1 MTKVLVTGGSGRFAE
16 HVVRRLRDGYDLV
29 LFSRSEPP
37 EDRAD
42 LPWIQGD
49 LNNYEDCLRAVE
61 GVALI
66 QHLGAVPWPSD
77 NPDTR
82 KGVEQQGRTLP
93 PWDAT
98 MRTNLMGTYYLMKAS
113 VEADVEA
120 VVMTGS
126 NCAFGHCF
134 RMTDR
139 PFPIEYLPLDEEHP
153 SDIMGSYCYTK
164 WAGEELL
171 AWFTRAYGIRTFVT
185 RPAHIRDE
193 ALRRQTAANASPAT
207 GWSAGLWGYVP
218 SEDFAELHY
227 LLMDRAESL
236 PPHDVFVANALDTT
250 ALEPSR
256 ELLEKFRPDLLPVS
270 EDMEGHQAFFSVAK
284 AQKAVGWTPKLSW
297 REYLTD

>member
-1 MTKVLVTGGSGRFAE
+1 MTKVLITGGSGRFAE
-16 HVVRRLRDGYDLV
+16 HVVNRLREGYDLV

-61 GVALI
+61 GVDLI

-77 NPDTR
+77 NPNTR
-82 KGVEQQGRTLP
+82 ERVANRVRTLP

-98 MRTNLMGTYYLMKAS
+98 MRTNLMGTYYLMKAA
-113 VEADVEA
+113 VEADVEI

-134 RMTDR
+134 RMTER

-171 AWFTRAYGIRTFVT
+171 AWFTRAYGIRTYVT

-193 ALRRQTAANASPAT
+193 QLRRDTAANASPAT
-207 GWSAGLWGYVP
+207 EWSAGLWGYVP
-218 SEDFAELHY
+218 SEDLAQLQY
-227 LLMDRAESL
+227 LLMVRADEL
-236 PPHDVFVANALDTT
+236 PAHDVFVANALDST
-250 ALEPSR
+250 ALEPSK
-256 ELLEKFRPDLLPVS
+256 ELVAKFRPDLLPVV
-270 EDMEGHQAFFSVAK
+270 EGMTGHQAFFSVCKAK
-284 AQKAVGWTPKLSW
+284 EAVGWAPKLSW
-297 REYLTD
+297 RDYLNE